1 VIKHQQLARQVGAFG
16 GFALKTLMDLD
27 NMFFPMGSTF
37 IFGSWICEVDDDGKF
52 QGRHLEDSEHHEAH
66 AVSATTAD
74 RLTKRISQ
82 LMMSDPTQILR
93 MIDVT
98 EPPKL

>member
-1 VIKHQQLARQVGAFG
+1 
-16 GFALKTLMDLD
+16 
-27 NMFFPMGSTF
+27 MFFPMGSTF
-37 IFGSWICEVDDDGKF
+37 IFGSWICEADGDGKF

-66 AVSATTAD
+66 VVSTTTAD

-82 LMMSDPTQILR
+82 LMMSDPTRILR
-93 MIDVT
+93 MTDVT